1 MSFGKRVIVVVLMA
15 AMVIGIMRVG
25 NSKNIEIEE
34 DQKNAYYKTETVYFW
49 YNDEAFTDYF
59 MNAAVEFHKINPEI
73 RVIPVL
79 VGATDY
85 LEHINEAT
93 LRTEETAPDLYIL
106 SNDSLE
112 KAYLSG
118 LASPTKDVCNTL
130 NSLHFSEAALNA
142 VSYKNYYVAYPFG
155 FETTVLLYNKTYLEN
170 WVEKVN
176 SGEGSISDDD
186 KYENEDGTIGD
197 ISEDDKKEFKQI
209 TLEDLIPKTF
219 DDLIEFSGTYEAEE
233 GVESILK
240 WDVNDIFYNYL
251 FAGNYLNIGG
261 PSGGDSTS
269 IEVYNEGALNSVKA
283 YQNLNQVFSIDKA
296 SSDYETII
304 KNFADGKIVFT
315 IATSDVIPKL
325 IEATT
330 AREALLAEV
339 IEENKKLLEEASAD
353 SSEEGEEA
361 EGEEKPQP
369 KLKDE
374 PVVYEFGYA
383 TIPDFSD
390 KLATKSLSVTDA
402 LVVNGYSEVKESANR
417 FASYLTTE
425 CAKDLYTR
433 TGLISASLDAEYE
446 EGNPCKVFQM
456 EYGDSAPLA
465 KLIEASDL
473 WVQLEIAFSDIW
485 AGEDAEARLKALDRK
500 LKNQLLSE

>member
-1 MSFGKRVIVVVLMA
+1 MSFGKRIIPIVLMA
-15 AMVIGIMRVG
+15 AMVIGIIRVG
-25 NSKNIEIEE
+25 NNKNIEIEE

-49 YNDEAFTDYF
+49 YNDDAFTDYF
-59 MNAAVEFHKINPEI
+59 MNAAVEFHKVNQEI

-79 VGATDY
+79 VNATDY

-112 KAYLSG
+112 KAFLSG

-130 NSLHFSEAALNA
+130 NSSHFSDAALNA

-155 FETTVLLYNKTYLEN
+155 LETTVLLYNKTYLKN

-176 SGEGSISDDD
+176 AGEGSINDDD

-197 ISEDDKKEFKQI
+197 ISEEEKPEFKTI
-209 TLEDLIPKTF
+209 ALEDLIPKTF
-219 DDLIEFSGTYEAEE
+219 EDLIEFSGTYEAEE
-233 GVESILK
+233 GIESILK

-251 FAGNYLNIGG
+251 FAGNYMNIGG
-261 PSGGDSTS
+261 PSGGDNTN
-269 IEVYNEGALNSVKA
+269 IEVYNEGTLNSIKA

-296 SSDYETII
+296 SSDYETIL
-304 KNFADGKIVFT
+304 KNFTDGKIVFT
-315 IATSDVIPKL
+315 IVTSDAIPKL
-325 IEATT
+325 IEAT
-330 AREALLAEV
+330 AEREALREAV
-339 IEENKKLLEEASAD
+339 IEENKKILEEASL
-353 SSEEGEEA
+353 EENEGEET

-374 PVVYEFGYA
+374 PVVFEFGYS
-383 TIPDFSD
+383 TIPDLSD
-390 KLATKSLSVTDA
+390 KLATKSLSVSDT
-402 LVVNGYSEVKESANR
+402 LVINGYSEVKEAANR

-425 CAKDLYTR
+425 CASDLYSR
-433 TGLISASLDAEYE
+433 TGLISASYDAAYE

-465 KLIEASDL
+465 KIIEASDL

-485 AGEDAEARLKALDRK
+485 SGEDAEARLKALDRK